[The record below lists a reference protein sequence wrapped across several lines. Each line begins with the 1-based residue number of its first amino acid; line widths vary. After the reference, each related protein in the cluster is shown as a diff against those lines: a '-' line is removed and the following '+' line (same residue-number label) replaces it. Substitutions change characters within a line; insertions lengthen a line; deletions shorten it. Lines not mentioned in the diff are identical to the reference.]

1 MCNKRHINIFLLPLS
16 TLLWL
21 FSAAQE
27 TLPAFS
33 LNKLNDDRVLI
44 QWKNP
49 DTSIRQLSIQQ
60 SADSLSG
67 FRTILTMPDPTPEQN
82 GTIISRPMAGKMFY
96 RIYLLY
102 PGGRYR
108 FSFAKRPVPIPAAI
122 PVSGSVGIPD
132 RPVPQKTTLNPAES
146 SQDPGQLL
154 IPTPTPRT
162 KKDTAVAIPP
172 VSRIQPK
179 IGNVPDLTPG
189 QRIDIKKTDSI
200 QIDLD
205 KFTPSLWVYTHRDG
219 YPLIQLPATWDLS
232 QVRIRFFQE
241 NGQILFELKQP
252 PLHHFRI
259 DKSNFSRSGWYSFE
273 IILKGKVIEKN
284 RLYIPLEF

>member
-1 MCNKRHINIFLLPLS
+1 MCNQRHINIFLLPLS
-16 TLLWL
+16 TLFCL

-44 QWKNP
+44 QWKNS
-49 DTSIRQLSIQQ
+49 DTSLRQISIQQ
-60 SADSLSG
+60 SADSLNG

-82 GTIISRPMAGKMFY
+82 GTIINRPMAGKMFY
-96 RIYLLY
+96 RLYLLY

-108 FSFAKRPVPIPAAI
+108 FSYAKRPVPIPAVI
-122 PVSGSVGIPD
+122 PASGSVGIPD
-132 RPVPQKTTLNPAES
+132 RPVPQKTTINPAES
-146 SQDPGQLL
+146 IQDPGQLL

-179 IGNVPDLTPG
+179 IGNVPNLTPG
-189 QRIDIKKTDSI
+189 QRIDIKKTYSI

-205 KFTPSLWVYTHRDG
+205 KFTPSLWAYTHRDG

-241 NGQILFELKQP
+241 NGQMLFELKQP

-273 IILKGKVIEKN
+273 IILKGKVVEKN
-284 RLYIPLEF
+284 RLHIPLEF